1 MCPPRGRLPG
11 IPHKLLSSFPEGGG
25 DAWLC
30 STPVETFTAALPP
43 DIDGVPS
50 AVGVAL
56 PPGPVPGRPYALP
69 ADVLAEQY
77 GPLFYADFTGSRRLY
92 ACSLT
97 LVDELCDEARFTKG
111 ITSRLDRFRV
121 LAGNGL
127 FTAYPGEDG
136 WQQAHDVLIPGFSFS
151 GLRSYHPAML
161 DINRQLLALWDK
173 AAGADEHRLVDVAG
187 DLAKLAMD
195 TVGLAG
201 FGARFDSY
209 RRDGLAEIPA
219 SFAAAL
225 EQILTP
231 GGSER
236 PEFAA
241 ERDKLYAFIE
251 ELIAGHRAGA
261 VDVDDLLVLM
271 LRPDADGTPR
281 LDHDLIRK
289 QILTF
294 MVAGQDTTSTLMPTA
309 LYSIVKNPAV
319 LHRACPEVDAIFG
332 PDDDHVPAFDEIGK
346 LTYIRQIV
354 DETLRL
360 SPPVREFDRMALADT
375 VIGGQYPVRKGEVV
389 TVTNSA
395 LHRQPE
401 WGDNVD
407 MFDPDRFDTERAAGR
422 PVNLF
427 KPFGTGARSCIGRQF
442 ALHEATMALA
452 TLVHRYRFLDVE
464 HYQLRTSSDLLRK
477 PVGFHLELARR
488 TPAER
493 RHAGP
498 APQAA
503 PAARRRALAAPGS
516 KVTVLHGSNLG
527 NCRSLAQQLGDE
539 ATDLGYQATV
549 AALDTVAG
557 ALPTEGALVVIA
569 ASYNGQPT
577 DDARQF
583 VEWLDN
589 PGTPAQSVIPYA
601 VLGVGDRNWAETYQT
616 VPKHIAERLA
626 ELVGP
631 PLIPRGAA
639 DTSGDFAGT
648 VEEFSVTLW
657 GALAGASGAP
667 VATDGAAADGTVSG
681 ELLYDLRAIDGPVT
695 SAIDARFEVRPATVL
710 DNVTLVDVDGVM
722 GNAKRLIRIALPD
735 DLEYQTGDHLTV
747 LPDNSAEVVE
757 EVAELLELRLDRR
770 ISVNPRRS
778 TRRAIAIDREVS
790 VRELLTH
797 FIELRK
803 PASRTQLLRLAAAN
817 PCPPERAALTELA
830 DNPETRA
837 MSVTECL
844 AEFAATALSRAEQL
858 ELFEPMSTRHYSIAS
873 SARLL
878 PREVELVVSVLEG
891 PARSGYGVFRGVSS
905 SYLAEAI
912 PGQQIR
918 MRVDT
923 ARRAFR
929 TGAEPARNVIL
940 VGAGTGV
947 APFRGFIGD
956 RLAAQAAGEP
966 FAPALLFF
974 GVRHPDVDY
983 LFRDQFEAAEKAGVV
998 RMRPAFSRHPEDEIR
1013 YVQDRIAA
1021 NADEVW
1027 AMLGDPDM
1035 DAHVYIC
1042 GDGARMAPAV
1052 RAAFRDIYRRFT
1064 GADDAAVAR
1073 WLADLVNTDR
1083 YVEDVWAQ

>member
-1 MCPPRGRLPG
+1 M
-11 IPHKLLSSFPEGGG
+11 
-25 DAWLC
+25 
-30 STPVETFTAALPP
+30 ETFSPALPP
-43 DIDGVPS
+43 EIDGVPS
-50 AVGVAL
+50 AVGVEL
-56 PPGPVPGRPYALP
+56 PPGPVPGRLYALP

-92 ACSLT
+92 ACSLE
-97 LVDELCDEARFTKG
+97 LVDELCDESRFTKG
-111 ITSRLDRFRV
+111 ITDRLDRFRTLV
-121 LAGNGL
+121 ENGL
-127 FTAYPGEDG
+127 FTSYPGENG
-136 WQQAHDVLIPGFSFS
+136 WEQAHDVLIPGFSFS

-161 DINRQLLALWDK
+161 DINRQLLAQWDD
-173 AAGADEHRLVDVAG
+173 AAGRRAVDVAG

-209 RRDGLAEIPA
+209 HHDGLADIPA

-225 EQILTP
+225 DQILAP
-231 GGSER
+231 GGGDR
-236 PEFAA
+236 TLFDA
-241 ERDKLYAFIE
+241 ERDKLYAFIDD
-251 ELIAGHRAGA
+251 LIAGHRGGA
-261 VDVDDLLVLM
+261 ADLDDLLALM
-271 LRPDADGTPR
+271 LEPGADGTPR
-281 LDHDLIRK
+281 LDHDAVRN

-294 MVAGQDTTSTLMPTA
+294 LIAGQDTTSTLMPTA
-309 LYSIVKNPAV
+309 MYSIVKHPAV
-319 LHRACPEVDAIFG
+319 LHRACHEVDALFG

-360 SPPVREFDRMALADT
+360 SPPVREIDRMALADT
-375 VIGGQYPVRKGEVV
+375 VIGRRYPIPKGTVV
-389 TVTNSA
+389 TITTSA
-395 LHRQPE
+395 LHRRPE

-407 MFDPDRFDTERAAGR
+407 IFDPDRFGPEQAADR
-422 PVNLF
+422 PSNLF

-452 TLVHRYRFLDVE
+452 TLLHRYRFLDVD
-464 HYQLRTSSDLLRK
+464 HYQLRTHSDLLRK

-488 TPAER
+488 TPADR
-493 RHAGP
+493 RHAE
-498 APQAA
+498 AAAQVA
-503 PAARRRALAAPGS
+503 PAARPRAVAAPGS

-527 NCRSLAQQLGDE
+527 NCRALAQQLADE
-539 ATDLGYQATV
+539 ATDLGYQTTV
-549 AALDTVAG
+549 AALDTAAG
-557 ALPTEGALVVIA
+557 ALPSEGAVVVVA

-577 DDARQF
+577 DDARRF
-583 VEWLDN
+583 VEWLDDT
-589 PGTPAQSVIPYA
+589 GTRAQPVIPYA
-601 VLGVGDRNWAETYQT
+601 VLGVGDRNWAETYQS
-616 VPKHIAERLA
+616 VPKRIDERLT
-626 ELVGP
+626 ELIGAPV
-631 PLIPRGAA
+631 IPRGEA

-648 VEEFSVTLW
+648 VEDFSAALW
-657 GALAGASGAP
+657 QALAPASGTA
-667 VATDGAAADGTVSG
+667 ALDAADNT
-681 ELLYDLRAIDGPVT
+681 ELLYELRAIDGPVT
-695 SAIDARFEVRPATVL
+695 SAIDARFEVQPATVL
-710 DNVTLVDVDGVM
+710 DNVALVDVDAHDM
-722 GNAKRLIRIALPD
+722 GNGKRLIRIALPD
-735 DLEYQTGDHLTV
+735 DVEYHTGDHVTV
-747 LPDNSAEVVE
+747 LPDNSPEVVQ

-803 PASRTQLLRLAAAN
+803 AASRSQLLKLAMAN
-817 PCPPERAALTELA
+817 PCPPERTALAELA
-830 DNPETRA
+830 ENPETRA
-837 MSVTECL
+837 LSVTECL
-844 AEFAATALSRAEQL
+844 AEFPATELSRAELL
-858 ELFEPMSTRHYSIAS
+858 ELFEPMGTRHYSIAS
-873 SARLL
+873 SARRSA
-878 PREVELVVSVLEG
+878 REVELVVSVLEG

-905 SYLAEAI
+905 SYLADAI

-923 ARRAFR
+923 ARKAFR
-929 TGAEPARNVIL
+929 AGAEPAKNVIM

-966 FAPALLFF
+966 FTSALCFF

-983 LFRDQFEAAEKAGVV
+983 LFREEFESAEQAGVV
-998 RMRPAFSRHPEDEIR
+998 RMRPAFSRRPEDEIR

-1021 NADEVW
+1021 DADEVW
-1027 AMLGDPDM
+1027 AMLGDPGT

-1052 RAAFRDIYRRFT
+1052 RGAFRDIYRRFT
-1064 GADDAAVAR
+1064 GADDEAAAG

>member
-1 MCPPRGRLPG
+1 M
-11 IPHKLLSSFPEGGG
+11 
-25 DAWLC
+25 
-30 STPVETFTAALPP
+30 ETFSPALPP
-43 DIDGVPS
+43 DIADVPS
-50 AVGVAL
+50 AVGAEL
-56 PPGPVPGRPYALP
+56 PRGPVPGRPYALP

-92 ACSLT
+92 ACSLS
-97 LVDELCDEARFTKG
+97 LVDELCDETRFAKG
-111 ITSRLDRFRV
+111 ITVRLDRFRTLV
-121 LAGNGL
+121 GNGL
-127 FTAYPGEDG
+127 FTSYPGEDG
-136 WQQAHDVLIPGFSFS
+136 WQQAHDVLMPGFSFS

-161 DINRQLLALWDK
+161 DINRQLIASWDET
-173 AAGADEHRLVDVAG
+173 AGAFGPRLVDVAG

-209 RRDGLAEIPA
+209 HHDGLADIPA

-225 EQILTP
+225 DQILAP
-231 GGSER
+231 GGGDR
-236 PEFAA
+236 AVFAA
-241 ERDKLYAFIE
+241 ERDNLFAFIDD
-251 ELIAGHRAGA
+251 LIAGHRAGDA
-261 VDVDDLLVLM
+261 ELDDLLALM
-271 LRPDADGTPR
+271 LEPGANGAPR
-281 LDHDLIRK
+281 LDHDSVRN

-294 MVAGQDTTSTLMPTA
+294 LIAGQDTTSTLMPTA
-309 LYSIVKNPAV
+309 LYSIVKDPAV
-319 LHRACPEVDAIFG
+319 LHRACFEVDRLFG
-332 PDDDHVPAFDEIGK
+332 TDDDHVPAFDAIGK

-375 VIGGQYPVRKGEVV
+375 IIGGRYPVRKGEVV
-389 TVTNSA
+389 TVSTSA

-401 WGDNVD
+401 WGDNVEL
-407 MFDPDRFDTERAAGR
+407 FDPNRFGAERAAGR
-422 PVNLF
+422 SVNLF

-464 HYQLRTSSDLLRK
+464 HYQLRTHSDLLRK
-477 PVGFHLELARR
+477 PVGFHLQLVRR
-488 TPAER
+488 TPQER
-493 RHAGP
+493 RHDAVP
-498 APQAA
+498 TPESSAPR
-503 PAARRRALAAPGS
+503 PRAVAAPGS

-527 NCRSLAQQLGDE
+527 NCRALAQQLADE
-539 ATDLGYQATV
+539 ATDLGYQTAV
-549 AALDTVAG
+549 AALDTAAG

-577 DDARQF
+577 DDARRF
-583 VEWLDN
+583 VEWLDD
-589 PGTPAQSVIPYA
+589 PATQAQPAIPYA
-601 VLGVGDRNWAETYQT
+601 ILGVGDRNWAETYQT
-616 VPKHIAERLA
+616 IPKRIDQRLL

-631 PLIPRGAA
+631 PVIPRGEA

-648 VEEFSVTLW
+648 VEDFSAALW
-657 GALAGASGAP
+657 DALAPA
-667 VATDGAAADGTVSG
+667 DGAQVPADTTGG
-681 ELLYDLRAIDGPVT
+681 ELLYELRAIDGPVT
-695 SAIDARFEVRPATVL
+695 SAIDTRFEVRPATVL
-710 DNVTLVDVDGVM
+710 DNVALVDDRDM

-735 DLEYQTGDHLTV
+735 DLGYQTGDHLTV
-747 LPDNSAEVVE
+747 LPDNSPEVVD

-803 PASRTQLLRLAAAN
+803 PASRSQLLRLAAAN

-830 DNPETRA
+830 EHPEVRA
-837 MSVTECL
+837 LSVTECL
-844 AEFAATALSRAEQL
+844 VEFPATELSRAELL
-858 ELFEPMSTRHYSIAS
+858 ELFEPMAPRHYSIAS
-873 SARLL
+873 SARQV
-878 PREVELVVSVLEG
+878 PREAELVVSVLEG

-905 SYLAEAI
+905 SYLADAV
-912 PGQQIR
+912 PGQRIR

-929 TGAEPARNVIL
+929 AGAEPAKNVIL

-956 RLAAQAAGEP
+956 RLAAQNADEP
-966 FAPALLFF
+966 FASALCFF

-983 LFRDQFEAAEKAGVV
+983 LFRDEFEAAERAGVV
-998 RMRPAFSRHPEDEIR
+998 RMRPAFSRRPEDEIR
-1013 YVQDRIAA
+1013 YVQDRITAD
-1021 NADEVW
+1021 ADEVW
-1027 AMLGDPDM
+1027 AMLGDPGM
-1035 DAHVYIC
+1035 DTHVYVC

-1052 RAAFRDIYRRFT
+1052 RGAFRDIYRRYT
-1064 GADDAAVAR
+1064 GADEDAATD
-1073 WLADLVNTDR
+1073 WLTDLVSSDR

>member
-1 MCPPRGRLPG
+1 M
-11 IPHKLLSSFPEGGG
+11 
-25 DAWLC
+25 
-30 STPVETFTAALPP
+30 ETFSPALPP
-43 DIDGVPS
+43 EIDGVPS
-50 AVGVAL
+50 AVGVEL

-92 ACSLT
+92 ACSLE
-97 LVDELCDEARFTKG
+97 LVDELCDESRFTKG
-111 ITSRLDRFRV
+111 ITDRLDRFRTLV
-121 LAGNGL
+121 ENGL
-127 FTAYPGEDG
+127 FTSYPGEHG

-161 DINRQLLALWDK
+161 DINRQLLAQWDD
-173 AAGADEHRLVDVAG
+173 AAGRRAVDVAG

-209 RRDGLAEIPA
+209 HHDGLADIPA

-225 EQILTP
+225 DQILAP
-231 GGSER
+231 GGGDR
-236 PEFAA
+236 TLFDA
-241 ERDKLYAFIE
+241 ERDKLYAFIDD
-251 ELIAGHRAGA
+251 LIAGHRAGA
-261 VDVDDLLVLM
+261 ADLDDLLALM
-271 LRPDADGTPR
+271 LEPGADGTPR
-281 LDHDLIRK
+281 LDHDAVRN

-294 MVAGQDTTSTLMPTA
+294 LIAGQDTTSTLMPTA
-309 LYSIVKNPAV
+309 MYSIVKHPAV
-319 LHRACPEVDAIFG
+319 LHRACHEVDALFG

-360 SPPVREFDRMALADT
+360 SPPVREIDRMALADT
-375 VIGGQYPVRKGEVV
+375 VIGRRYPIPKGTVV
-389 TVTNSA
+389 TITTSA
-395 LHRQPE
+395 LHRRPE

-407 MFDPDRFDTERAAGR
+407 IFDPDRFGPEQAADR
-422 PVNLF
+422 PSNLF

-452 TLVHRYRFLDVE
+452 TLLHRYRFLDVD
-464 HYQLRTSSDLLRK
+464 HYQLRTHSDLLRK

-488 TPAER
+488 TPADR
-493 RHAGP
+493 RHAE
-498 APQAA
+498 AAAQVA
-503 PAARRRALAAPGS
+503 PAARPRAVAAPGS

-527 NCRSLAQQLGDE
+527 NCRALAQQLADE
-539 ATDLGYQATV
+539 ATDLGYQTTV
-549 AALDTVAG
+549 AALDTAAG
-557 ALPTEGALVVIA
+557 ALPSEGAVVVVA

-577 DDARQF
+577 DDARRF
-583 VEWLDN
+583 VEWLDDT
-589 PGTPAQSVIPYA
+589 GTPAQPVIPYA
-601 VLGVGDRNWAETYQT
+601 VLGVGDRNWAETYQS
-616 VPKHIAERLA
+616 VPKRIDERLT
-626 ELVGP
+626 ELIGAPV
-631 PLIPRGAA
+631 IPRGEA

-648 VEEFSVTLW
+648 VEDFSAALW
-657 GALAGASGAP
+657 QALAPASGTA
-667 VATDGAAADGTVSG
+667 ALDAADNT
-681 ELLYDLRAIDGPVT
+681 ELLYELRAIDGPVT
-695 SAIDARFEVRPATVL
+695 SAIDARFEVQPATVL
-710 DNVTLVDVDGVM
+710 DNVALVDVDAHDM
-722 GNAKRLIRIALPD
+722 GNGKRLIRIALPD
-735 DLEYQTGDHLTV
+735 DVEYHTGDHVTV
-747 LPDNSAEVVE
+747 LPDNSPEVVQ

-803 PASRTQLLRLAAAN
+803 AASRSQLLKLAMAN
-817 PCPPERAALTELA
+817 PCPPERTALAELA
-830 DNPETRA
+830 ENPETRA
-837 MSVTECL
+837 LSVTECL
-844 AEFAATALSRAEQL
+844 AEFPATELSRAELL
-858 ELFEPMSTRHYSIAS
+858 ELFEPMGTRHYSIAS
-873 SARLL
+873 SARRSA
-878 PREVELVVSVLEG
+878 REVELVVSVLEG

-905 SYLAEAI
+905 SYLADAI

-923 ARRAFR
+923 ARKAFR
-929 TGAEPARNVIL
+929 AGAEPAKNVIM

-966 FAPALLFF
+966 FTSALCFF

-983 LFRDQFEAAEKAGVV
+983 LFREEFESAEQAGVV
-998 RMRPAFSRHPEDEIR
+998 RMRPAFSRRPEDEIR

-1021 NADEVW
+1021 DADEVW

-1052 RAAFRDIYRRFT
+1052 RGAFRDVYRRFT
-1064 GADDAAVAR
+1064 GADDEAAAG

>member
-1 MCPPRGRLPG
+1 M
-11 IPHKLLSSFPEGGG
+11 
-25 DAWLC
+25 
-30 STPVETFTAALPP
+30 ETFSPAVPP

-50 AVGVAL
+50 AVGLKL
-56 PPGPVPGRPYALP
+56 PPGPVTGRPYALP

-77 GPLFYADFTGSRRLY
+77 GPLFYADFGGSRRLY
-92 ACSLT
+92 ACSLA
-97 LVDELCDEARFTKG
+97 LVDELCDETRFAKG
-111 ITSRLDRFRV
+111 LTDRLDRFRV

-127 FTAYPGEDG
+127 FTAYPSEDG

-161 DINRQLLALWDK
+161 DINRQLIALWDE
-173 AAGADEHRLVDVAG
+173 AAGQRPVDVAG

-209 RRDGLAEIPA
+209 HQDGLADVPA

-225 EQILTP
+225 GQILIP
-231 GGSER
+231 GGGDAAV
-236 PEFAA
+236 FTA

-251 ELIAGHRAGA
+251 DLIGEHRAGT
-261 VDVDDLLVLM
+261 VEIDDLLALM
-271 LRPDADGTPR
+271 LRPGADGTPP
-281 LDHDLIRK
+281 LDHDLVRN

-319 LHRACPEVDAIFG
+319 LHRARIEVDTVFG
-332 PDDDHVPAFDEIGK
+332 SADDHVPAFDEIGK

-375 VIGGQYPVRKGEVV
+375 VIGGRYPVRKGEVV
-389 TVTNSA
+389 TVTTSA

-401 WGDNVD
+401 WGDNAEI
-407 MFDPDRFDTERAAGR
+407 FDPDRFGAEQAAAR

-464 HYQLRTSSDLLRK
+464 HYELRTHSDLLRK
-477 PVGFHLELARR
+477 PVGFHLDLVRR
-488 TPAER
+488 TPPDRQHTPEAT
-493 RHAGP
+493 P
-498 APQAA
+498 AVAA
-503 PAARRRALAAPGS
+503 PARPRAMAAPGS

-527 NCRSLAQQLGDE
+527 NCRALAQQLADE
-539 ATDLGYQATV
+539 ATDLGYQTTV
-549 AALDTVAG
+549 AALDEAAG
-557 ALPTEGALVVIA
+557 ALPDAGALVVIA

-577 DDARQF
+577 DDARRF
-583 VEWLDN
+583 VEWLDD
-589 PGTPAQSVIPYA
+589 PGTQAQPAIPYA
-601 VLGVGDRNWAETYQT
+601 ILGVGDRNWAETYQT
-616 VPKHIAERLA
+616 IPKHIDQRLA

-631 PLIPRGAA
+631 PVIPRGEA

-648 VEEFSVTLW
+648 VEDFSAALW
-657 GALAGASGAP
+657 DALAP
-667 VATDGAAADGTVSG
+667 TDGVQVPAGSTDGES
-681 ELLYDLRAIDGPVT
+681 LYELRAIDGPVT
-695 SAIDARFEVRPATVL
+695 SAIDARFEVQPATVL
-710 DNVTLVDVDGVM
+710 DNVALVDPGEQM

-735 DLEYQTGDHLTV
+735 DLDYHTGDHLTV
-747 LPDNSAEVVE
+747 LPDNSPEVID
-757 EVAELLELRLDRR
+757 EVAELLDLRLDRR

-803 PASRTQLLRLAAAN
+803 PATRSQLLKLAAAN
-817 PCPPERAALTELA
+817 PCPPERATLTELA
-830 DNPETRA
+830 EHPEARA
-837 MSVTECL
+837 LSVTECL
-844 AEFAATALSRAEQL
+844 AEFAATELSRAELL
-858 ELFEPMSTRHYSIAS
+858 ELFEPMSPRHYSIAS
-873 SARLL
+873 SARRV

-905 SYLAEAI
+905 SYLADAV

-929 TGAEPARNVIL
+929 AGAEPAKNVIL

-966 FAPALLFF
+966 STSALCFF

-983 LFRDQFEAAEKAGVV
+983 LFRDEFQAAEHAGVV
-998 RMRPAFSRHPEDEIR
+998 RMRPAFSRRPEDEIR
-1013 YVQDRIAA
+1013 YVQDRITAD
-1021 NADEVW
+1021 ADEVW

-1035 DAHVYIC
+1035 DAHVYVC

-1052 RAAFRDIYRRFT
+1052 RGAFRDIYRRNT
-1064 GADDAAVAR
+1064 GADEDTAAR
-1073 WLADLVNTDR
+1073 WLADLVSSDR

>member
-1 MCPPRGRLPG
+1 M
-11 IPHKLLSSFPEGGG
+11 
-25 DAWLC
+25 
-30 STPVETFTAALPP
+30 ETFSPALPP
-43 DIDGVPS
+43 DIDDVPS
-50 AVGVAL
+50 AVGLDL
-56 PPGPVPGRPYALP
+56 PPGPVAGRPYALP

-92 ACSLT
+92 ACSLS
-97 LVDELCDEARFTKG
+97 LVDELCDETRFTKG
-111 ITSRLDRFRV
+111 ITVRLDRFRTLV
-121 LAGNGL
+121 GNGL
-127 FTAYPGEDG
+127 FTSYPGENG
-136 WQQAHDVLIPGFSFS
+136 WQQAHDVLMPGFSFS

-161 DINRQLLALWDK
+161 DINRQLIALWDET
-173 AAGADEHRLVDVAG
+173 AGAVGPRLVDVAG

-209 RRDGLAEIPA
+209 HQDGLADIPA

-225 EQILTP
+225 TQIIAP
-231 GGSER
+231 GGGDR
-236 PEFAA
+236 DVFAA
-241 ERDKLYAFIE
+241 ERDKLFAFID

-261 VDVDDLLVLM
+261 VDLDDLLALM
-271 LRPDADGTPR
+271 LEPGADGAPR
-281 LDHDLIRK
+281 LDHDSVRN

-294 MVAGQDTTSTLMPTA
+294 LIAGQDTTSTLMPTA
-309 LYSIVKNPAV
+309 LYSIVKDPAV
-319 LHRACPEVDAIFG
+319 LHRACLEVDGLFG
-332 PDDDHVPAFDEIGK
+332 TDDDHVPAFDEIGK

-375 VIGGQYPVRKGEVV
+375 VIGGRYPVRKGEVV
-389 TVTNSA
+389 TVTTSA

-401 WGDNVD
+401 WGDNVEL
-407 MFDPDRFDTERAAGR
+407 FDPDRFGAERSAGR

-464 HYQLRTSSDLLRK
+464 HYQLRTHSDLLRK
-477 PVGFHLELARR
+477 PVGFHLGLVRR
-488 TPAER
+488 TPQER
-493 RHAGP
+493 RHA
-498 APQAA
+498 AA
-503 PAARRRALAAPGS
+503 PAPEAASAARPRAVAAPGS

-527 NCRSLAQQLGDE
+527 NCRALAQQLADE
-539 ATDLGYQATV
+539 ATDLGYQTTV
-549 AALDTVAG
+549 AALDTAAG

-577 DDARQF
+577 DDARRF
-583 VEWLDN
+583 VEWLDD
-589 PGTPAQSVIPYA
+589 PGTQAQPAIPYA
-601 VLGVGDRNWAETYQT
+601 ILGVGDRNWAETYQT
-616 VPKHIAERLA
+616 IPKRIDQRLS

-631 PLIPRGAA
+631 PVIPRGEA

-648 VEEFSVTLW
+648 VEDFSAALW
-657 GALAGASGAP
+657 DALAPA
-667 VATDGAAADGTVSG
+667 DGAQLPAGTTD
-681 ELLYDLRAIDGPVT
+681 ELLYELRAIDGPVT
-695 SAIDARFEVRPATVL
+695 SAIDARFEVQPATVL
-710 DNVTLVDVDGVM
+710 DNVALVDNRDM
-722 GNAKRLIRIALPD
+722 GNAKRLIRVALPD
-735 DLEYQTGDHLTV
+735 DLGYQTGDHVTV
-747 LPDNSAEVVE
+747 LPDNGPEVVD

-803 PASRTQLLRLAAAN
+803 PASRSQLLRLAAAN

-830 DNPETRA
+830 EDPEVRA
-837 MSVTECL
+837 LSVTECL
-844 AEFAATALSRAEQL
+844 AEFPATELSRAELL
-858 ELFEPMSTRHYSIAS
+858 ELFEPMAPRHYSIAS
-873 SARLL
+873 SARRV

-891 PARSGYGVFRGVSS
+891 PAHSGYGVFRGVSS
-905 SYLAEAI
+905 SYLADAV

-929 TGAEPARNVIL
+929 AGAEPAKNVIL

-966 FAPALLFF
+966 FTSALCFF

-983 LFRDQFEAAEKAGVV
+983 LFRDEFEAAERAGVV
-998 RMRPAFSRHPEDEIR
+998 RMRPAFSRRPEDEIR
-1013 YVQDRIAA
+1013 YVQDRIT
-1021 NADEVW
+1021 ADAEEVW
-1027 AMLGDPDM
+1027 AMLGDPEM

-1052 RAAFRDIYRRFT
+1052 RGAFRDIYRRYT
-1064 GADDAAVAR
+1064 GADDVAASQ
-1073 WLADLVNTDR
+1073 WLTDLVGSDR

>member
-1 MCPPRGRLPG
+1 M
-11 IPHKLLSSFPEGGG
+11 
-25 DAWLC
+25 
-30 STPVETFTAALPP
+30 ETFSPALPP
-43 DIDGVPS
+43 DIDDVPS
-50 AVGVAL
+50 AVGMTL
-56 PPGPVPGRPYALP
+56 PPGPVAGRPYALP

-92 ACSLT
+92 ACSLS
-97 LVDELCDEARFTKG
+97 LVDELCDETRFDKG
-111 ITSRLDRFRV
+111 ITVRLDRFRTLV
-121 LAGNGL
+121 GNGL
-127 FTAYPGEDG
+127 FTSYPGEDG
-136 WQQAHDVLIPGFSFS
+136 WQQAHDVLMPGFSFS

-161 DINRQLLALWDK
+161 DINRQLVALWDDSVGK
-173 AAGADEHRLVDVAG
+173 RSVDVAG

-209 RRDGLAEIPA
+209 HQDGLADIPA

-225 EQILTP
+225 AQIIAP
-231 GGSER
+231 GGGDR
-236 PEFAA
+236 DVFAA
-241 ERDKLYAFIE
+241 ERDNLFAFID
-251 ELIAGHRAGA
+251 ELIAGHRGGEAEL
-261 VDVDDLLVLM
+261 DDLLALM
-271 LRPDADGTPR
+271 LEPGADGAPR
-281 LDHDLIRK
+281 LGHDSVRN

-294 MVAGQDTTSTLMPTA
+294 LIAGQDTTSTLMPTA
-309 LYSIVKNPAV
+309 LYSIVKDPAV
-319 LHRACPEVDAIFG
+319 LHRSWLEVDGLFG
-332 PDDDHVPAFDEIGK
+332 TDDDHVPSFDEIGK

-375 VIGGQYPVRKGEVV
+375 VIGGRYPVRKGEVI
-389 TVTNSA
+389 TVMTSA

-401 WGDNVD
+401 WGDNVEL
-407 MFDPDRFDTERAAGR
+407 FDPDRFGAERAAGR

-452 TLVHRYRFLDVE
+452 TLVHRYRFTDVE
-464 HYQLRTSSDLLRK
+464 HYQLRTHSDLLRK
-477 PVGFHLELARR
+477 PVGFHLQLVRR
-488 TPAER
+488 TPQDR
-493 RHAGP
+493 RHAAGP
-498 APQAA
+498 ATESSTPR
-503 PAARRRALAAPGS
+503 PRAVAAPGA

-527 NCRSLAQQLGDE
+527 NCRSLAQQLADE
-539 ATDLGYQATV
+539 ATDLGYQTTV
-549 AALDTVAG
+549 AALDTAAG
-557 ALPTEGALVVIA
+557 ALPSDGALVVIA

-577 DDARQF
+577 DDARRF
-583 VEWLDN
+583 VEWLDD
-589 PGTPAQSVIPYA
+589 PGTQAQPAVSYA
-601 VLGVGDRNWAETYQT
+601 ILGVGDRNWAETYQT
-616 VPKHIAERLA
+616 IPKRIDQRLL

-631 PLIPRGAA
+631 PVIPRGEA
-639 DTSGDFAGT
+639 DTSGDFAGA
-648 VEEFSVTLW
+648 VEDFSAALW
-657 GALAGASGAP
+657 DALAP
-667 VATDGAAADGTVSG
+667 ADGTRAPADTTDG
-681 ELLYDLRAIDGPVT
+681 ELLYELRAIDGPVT
-695 SAIDARFEVRPATVL
+695 SAIDARFEVQPATVL
-710 DNVTLVDVDGVM
+710 DNVALVDDRDM
-722 GNAKRLIRIALPD
+722 GNTKRLIRIALPD

-747 LPDNSAEVVE
+747 LPDNSPEVVD

-770 ISVNPRRS
+770 ISVNPRRT

-830 DNPETRA
+830 EHPEARA
-837 MSVTECL
+837 LSVTECL
-844 AEFAATALSRAEQL
+844 AEFAATELSRAELL
-858 ELFEPMSTRHYSIAS
+858 ELFEPMAPRHYSIAS
-873 SARLL
+873 SARQV
-878 PREVELVVSVLEG
+878 PREAELVVSVLEA

-905 SYLAEAI
+905 SYLADAV

-929 TGAEPARNVIL
+929 AGAEPAKNVIL

-956 RLAAQAAGEP
+956 RLAAQAAREP
-966 FAPALLFF
+966 YTSALCFF

-983 LFRDQFEAAEKAGVV
+983 LFRDEFEAAERAGVV
-998 RMRPAFSRHPEDEIR
+998 RMRPAFSRRPDDEIR

-1021 NADEVW
+1021 DADEVW

-1035 DAHVYIC
+1035 DAHVYVC

-1052 RAAFRDIYRRFT
+1052 RGAFRDIYRRHT
-1064 GADDAAVAR
+1064 GTDEDAAAN
-1073 WLADLVNTDR
+1073 WLADLVGSDR

>member
-1 MCPPRGRLPG
+1 M
-11 IPHKLLSSFPEGGG
+11 
-25 DAWLC
+25 
-30 STPVETFTAALPP
+30 ETFSPALPP
-43 DIDGVPS
+43 EIDGVPS
-50 AVGVAL
+50 AVGVEL
-56 PPGPVPGRPYALP
+56 PQGPVPGRPYALP

-92 ACSLT
+92 ACSLA
-97 LVDELCDEARFTKG
+97 LVDELCDETRFAKG
-111 ITSRLDRFRV
+111 VTDRLDRFRA

-161 DINRQLLALWDK
+161 DINRQLIALWDQ
-173 AAGADEHRLVDVAG
+173 AAGRRRVDVAG

-209 RRDGLAEIPA
+209 HQDRLAAIPA
-219 SFAAAL
+219 SFAVAL
-225 EQILTP
+225 DQIIAP
-231 GGSER
+231 GGGDAEV
-236 PEFAA
+236 FAA
-241 ERDKLYAFIE
+241 ERDKLFAFVDD
-251 ELIAGHRAGA
+251 LIAGHRAGMA
-261 VDVDDLLVLM
+261 EVDDLLALM
-271 LRPDADGTPR
+271 LRPAADGTPP
-281 LDHDLIRK
+281 LDYGLVRN
-289 QILTF
+289 QIMTF
-294 MVAGQDTTSTLMPTA
+294 MIAGQDTTSTLMPTA

-319 LHRACPEVDAIFG
+319 LHRARFEVDTVFG

-346 LTYIRQIV
+346 LSYIRQIV

-375 VIGGQYPVRKGEVV
+375 VIGGQYMVRQGEVV
-389 TVTNSA
+389 TVATAA

-407 MFDPDRFDTERAAGR
+407 IFDPDRFAAGRTADR

-464 HYQLRTSSDLLRK
+464 HYELRTHSDLLRK
-477 PVGFHLELARR
+477 PIGFHLDLVRR
-488 TPAER
+488 APPER
-493 RHAGP
+493 QHV
-498 APQAA
+498 AA
-503 PAARRRALAAPGS
+503 PAPEAAPEARPRATAAPGS

-527 NCRSLAQQLGDE
+527 NCRSLAQQLADE
-539 ATDLGYQATV
+539 ATDLGYEATV
-549 AALDTVAG
+549 APLDTAAG
-557 ALPTEGALVVIA
+557 ALPSEGALVVVA

-577 DDARQF
+577 DDARRF
-583 VEWLDN
+583 VEWLDD
-589 PGTPAQSVIPYA
+589 PGTQAQPAIPYA
-601 VLGVGDRNWAETYQT
+601 ILGVGDRNWAETYQT
-616 VPKHIAERLA
+616 IPKQIDRRLS

-631 PLIPRGAA
+631 PLIPRGEA

-648 VEEFSVTLW
+648 VEDFSAALW
-657 GALAGASGAP
+657 DALAP
-667 VATDGAAADGTVSG
+667 TDGVPMPAEASEV
-681 ELLYDLRAIDGPVT
+681 EPLYALRAVDGPVT

-710 DNVTLVDVDGVM
+710 DNVALVDSADQM
-722 GNAKRLIRIALPD
+722 GNAKRLVRIALPD
-735 DLEYQTGDHLTV
+735 DLEYLTGDHLTV
-747 LPDNSAEVVE
+747 LPDNSPELVD

-803 PASRTQLLRLAAAN
+803 PASRSQLLRLAAAN

-830 DNPETRA
+830 EHPETRA
-837 MSVTECL
+837 MCVTECL
-844 AEFAATALSRAEQL
+844 AEFPATELSRAELL
-858 ELFEPMSTRHYSIAS
+858 ELFEPMAPRHYSIAS
-873 SARLL
+873 SARRV

-905 SYLAEAI
+905 SYLADSV

-918 MRVDT
+918 IRVDS

-929 TGAEPARNVIL
+929 SGAAPAKNVIL

-966 FAPALLFF
+966 FTSALCFF

-983 LFRDQFEAAEKAGVV
+983 LFRDEFETAERAGVV
-998 RMRPAFSRHPEDEIR
+998 RMRPAFSRRPQDEVR

-1021 NADEVW
+1021 DADEVW
-1027 AMLGDPDM
+1027 AMLGDPAL
-1035 DAHVYIC
+1035 DAHVYVC

-1052 RAAFRDIYRRFT
+1052 RGAFRDIHRRYT
-1064 GADDAAVAR
+1064 GTDDEAAAR
-1073 WLADLVNTDR
+1073 WLDDLVSSDR

>member
-1 MCPPRGRLPG
+1 MEMFSP
-11 IPHKLLSSFPEGGG
+11 
-25 DAWLC
+25 
-30 STPVETFTAALPP
+30 ALPP
-43 DIDGVPS
+43 DIDDVPS
-50 AVGVAL
+50 AVGAEL

-92 ACSLT
+92 ACSLA
-97 LVDELCDEARFTKG
+97 LVDELCDESRFTKG
-111 ITSRLDRFRV
+111 ITDRLDRFRTLV
-121 LAGNGL
+121 ENGL
-127 FTAYPGEDG
+127 FTSYPGENG

-161 DINRQLLALWDK
+161 DINRQLLAQWDA
-173 AAGADEHRLVDVAG
+173 AAGRRAVDVAG

-209 RRDGLAEIPA
+209 HHDGLADIPA

-225 EQILTP
+225 AQILAP
-231 GGSER
+231 GGGDR
-236 PEFAA
+236 TVFAA
-241 ERDKLYAFIE
+241 ERDKLYAFIDD
-251 ELIAGHRAGA
+251 LIAGHRAGA
-261 VDVDDLLVLM
+261 VDLDDLLALM
-271 LRPDADGTPR
+271 LEPDADGRPR
-281 LDHDLIRK
+281 LDHDAVRN

-294 MVAGQDTTSTLMPTA
+294 LIAGQDTTSTLMPTA
-309 LYSIVKNPAV
+309 MYSIVKHPAV
-319 LHRACPEVDAIFG
+319 LHQACREVDALFG

-360 SPPVREFDRMALADT
+360 SPPVREIDRMALADT
-375 VIGGQYPVRKGEVV
+375 VIGGRYPIPKGTVV
-389 TVTNSA
+389 TITTSA

-407 MFDPDRFDTERAAGR
+407 TFDPDRFGAEQAAGR

-452 TLVHRYRFLDVE
+452 TLLHRYRFLDVD
-464 HYQLRTSSDLLRK
+464 HYQLRTHSDLLRK
-477 PVGFHLELARR
+477 PVGFRLELARR
-488 TPAER
+488 TPADR

-498 APQAA
+498 AAPSA
-503 PAARRRALAAPGS
+503 PAERPRAVAAPGS

-527 NCRSLAQQLGDE
+527 NCRALAQQLADE
-539 ATDLGYQATV
+539 ATDLGYRTTV
-549 AALDTVAG
+549 AALDTAAG
-557 ALPTEGALVVIA
+557 ALPGEGALVVVA

-577 DDARQF
+577 DDARRF
-583 VEWLDN
+583 VEWLDDA
-589 PGTPAQSVIPYA
+589 GTPAQPAIPYA
-601 VLGVGDRNWAETYQT
+601 VLGVGDRNWAETYQS
-616 VPKHIAERLA
+616 VPKRIDERLA
-626 ELVGP
+626 ELIGP
-631 PLIPRGAA
+631 PVIPRGEA

-648 VEEFSVTLW
+648 VEDFSAALW
-657 GALAGASGAP
+657 QALAPASDTA
-667 VATDGAAADGTVSG
+667 ALDAADNS
-681 ELLYDLRAIDGPVT
+681 ELLYELRAIDGPVT
-695 SAIDARFEVRPATVL
+695 SAIDARFEVQPATVL
-710 DNVTLVDVDGVM
+710 DNVALVDVDDGDM
-722 GNAKRLIRIALPD
+722 GNGKRLIRIALPD
-735 DLEYQTGDHLTV
+735 GVEYHTGDHVTV
-747 LPDNSAEVVE
+747 LPDNSPEVVQ

-803 PASRTQLLRLAAAN
+803 AASRSQLLKLAMAN
-817 PCPPERAALTELA
+817 PCPPERAALAELA
-830 DNPETRA
+830 ENPEDRA
-837 MSVTECL
+837 LSVTECL
-844 AEFAATALSRAEQL
+844 AEFPATELSRAELL
-858 ELFEPMSTRHYSIAS
+858 ELFEPMGTRHYSIAS
-873 SARLL
+873 SARRSA
-878 PREVELVVSVLEG
+878 REVELVVSVLEG

-905 SYLAEAI
+905 SYLADAA

-918 MRVDT
+918 MRVDS
-923 ARRAFR
+923 ARKAFR
-929 TGAEPARNVIL
+929 AGAEPAKNVIM

-966 FAPALLFF
+966 FTSALCFF

-983 LFRDQFEAAEKAGVV
+983 LFRDEFEAAEQAGVV
-998 RMRPAFSRHPEDEIR
+998 RMRPAFSRRPEDEIR

-1021 NADEVW
+1021 DAEEVW
-1027 AMLGDPDM
+1027 AMLGDPGA
-1035 DAHVYIC
+1035 DAHIYVC

-1052 RAAFRDIYRRFT
+1052 RGAFRDIYRRFT
-1064 GADDAAVAR
+1064 GADEETAAH

>member
-1 MCPPRGRLPG
+1 M
-11 IPHKLLSSFPEGGG
+11 
-25 DAWLC
+25 
-30 STPVETFTAALPP
+30 ETFTPALPP

-50 AVGVAL
+50 AVGVKL

-92 ACSLT
+92 ACSLA
-97 LVDELCDEARFTKG
+97 LVDELCDEARFAKG
-111 ITSRLDRFRV
+111 LTDRLDRFRV

-173 AAGADEHRLVDVAG
+173 AAGADEHRSVDVAG

-209 RRDGLAEIPA
+209 HRDGLADIPA

-225 EQILTP
+225 AQIITP
-231 GGSER
+231 GGGDQEV
-236 PEFAA
+236 FGA

-271 LRPDADGTPR
+271 LRPEADGNPR
-281 LDHDLIRK
+281 LDHDLVRN

-319 LHRACPEVDAIFG
+319 LHRACLEVDALFG

-407 MFDPDRFDTERAAGR
+407 MFDPDRFDAERAAGR

-464 HYQLRTSSDLLRK
+464 HYQLRTHSDLLRK
-477 PVGFHLELARR
+477 PIGFHLELARR

-503 PAARRRALAAPGS
+503 PAARPRALAAPGS

-539 ATDLGYQATV
+539 ATDLGYQTTV
-549 AALDTVAG
+549 AALDTAAG

-583 VEWLDN
+583 VEWLDD
-589 PGTPAQSVIPYA
+589 PGTSAQPAVPYA
-601 VLGVGDRNWAETYQT
+601 VLGVGDRNWAETYQS
-616 VPKHIAERLA
+616 VPKHIAERFA
-626 ELVGP
+626 ELVGA
-631 PLIPRGAA
+631 PLIPRCEA

-648 VEEFSVTLW
+648 VEEFSATLW

-667 VATDGAAADGTVSG
+667 VATDGAGADGTVGG

-695 SAIDARFEVRPATVL
+695 TAIDARFEVQPAIVL
-710 DNVTLVDVDGVM
+710 DNVALVDGDGAM

-735 DLEYQTGDHLTV
+735 NLEYQTGDHLTV
-747 LPDNSAEVVE
+747 LPDNSPEVVE
-757 EVAELLELRLDRR
+757 EVAELLELHLDRR

-797 FIELRK
+797 FIELRR
-803 PASRTQLLRLAAAN
+803 PASRSQLLRLAAAN
-817 PCPPERAALTELA
+817 PCVPEKVALTELA
-830 DNPETRA
+830 ENPETRA
-837 MSVTECL
+837 MSITECL
-844 AEFAATALSRAEQL
+844 AEYAATELSRAEQL

-905 SYLAEAI
+905 SYLAEAA

-923 ARRAFR
+923 ARKAFR
-929 TGAEPARNVIL
+929 TGAEPVRNVIL

-956 RLAAQAAGEP
+956 RLAAQAASEP
-966 FAPALLFF
+966 FASALLFF

-983 LFRDQFEAAEKAGVV
+983 LFRDEFEAAEKAGVV
-998 RMRPAFSRHPEDEIR
+998 RMRPAFSRQPEDEIR

-1021 NADEVW
+1021 DADEVW

-1052 RAAFRDIYRRFT
+1052 RGAFRDIYRRFT
-1064 GADDAAVAR
+1064 GADDDAAAG

>member
-1 MCPPRGRLPG
+1 M
-11 IPHKLLSSFPEGGG
+11 
-25 DAWLC
+25 
-30 STPVETFTAALPP
+30 ETFSPALPP

-50 AVGVAL
+50 AVGTEL

-92 ACSLT
+92 ACSLA
-97 LVDELCDEARFTKG
+97 LVDELCDETRFAKG
-111 ITSRLDRFRV
+111 ITDRLDRFRTLV
-121 LAGNGL
+121 NNGL
-127 FTAYPGEDG
+127 FTSYPGENG
-136 WQQAHDVLIPGFSFS
+136 WQQAHDVLVPGFSFS

-161 DINRQLLALWDK
+161 DINRQLIALWDET
-173 AAGADEHRLVDVAG
+173 AGAVGPRLVDVAG

-209 RRDGLAEIPA
+209 RQAGLADIPA

-225 EQILTP
+225 TQIIAP
-231 GGSER
+231 GGGDR
-236 PEFAA
+236 TVFAA
-241 ERDKLYAFIE
+241 ERDKLYAFID

-261 VDVDDLLVLM
+261 VDLDDLLALM
-271 LRPDADGTPR
+271 LEPAADGAPR
-281 LDHDLIRK
+281 LGHDSVRN

-294 MVAGQDTTSTLMPTA
+294 LIAGQDTTSTLMPTA
-309 LYSIVKNPAV
+309 LYSIVKHPAV
-319 LHRACPEVDAIFG
+319 LHRACREVDGLFG

-389 TVTNSA
+389 TVTTSA
-395 LHRQPE
+395 LHRQSE
-401 WGDNVD
+401 WGDNVEF
-407 MFDPDRFDTERAAGR
+407 FDPDRFEADRAAGR

-464 HYQLRTSSDLLRK
+464 HYQLRTHSDLLRK
-477 PVGFHLELARR
+477 PVGFHLQLARR
-488 TPAER
+488 TPQER
-493 RHAGP
+493 RHAAGP
-498 APQAA
+498 APETAS
-503 PAARRRALAAPGS
+503 AARPRAVAAPGS

-527 NCRSLAQQLGDE
+527 NCRALAQQLSDE

-549 AALDTVAG
+549 AALDTAAG

-577 DDARQF
+577 DDARHF
-583 VEWLDN
+583 VEWLDD
-589 PGTPAQSVIPYA
+589 PGTPSQPAIPYA
-601 VLGVGDRNWAETYQT
+601 ILGVGDRNWAETYQT
-616 VPKHIAERLA
+616 IPKRLDQRLS

-631 PLIPRGAA
+631 PVIPRGEA

-648 VEEFSVTLW
+648 VEDFSAALW
-657 GALAGASGAP
+657 DALAP
-667 VATDGAAADGTVSG
+667 TDGVQAPADSTAG
-681 ELLYDLRAIDGPVT
+681 ESLYELRAIDGPVT
-695 SAIDARFEVRPATVL
+695 SAIDARFEVQPATVL
-710 DNVTLVDVDGVM
+710 DNVALVDSDEQM

-735 DLEYQTGDHLTV
+735 DLVYQTGDHVTV
-747 LPDNSAEVVE
+747 LPDNSPEVID

-803 PASRTQLLRLAAAN
+803 PASRSQLLRLAAAN

-830 DNPETRA
+830 EQPEARA
-837 MSVTECL
+837 LSVTECL
-844 AEFAATALSRAEQL
+844 AEYAATELSRAELL
-858 ELFEPMSTRHYSIAS
+858 ELFEPMAPRHYSIAS
-873 SARLL
+873 SARRS

-905 SYLAEAI
+905 SYLADAV

-923 ARRAFR
+923 ARQAFR
-929 TGAEPARNVIL
+929 AGAEPAKNVIL

-956 RLAAQAAGEP
+956 RLAAQAAGAP
-966 FAPALLFF
+966 FTSALCFF

-983 LFRDQFEAAEKAGVV
+983 LFRDEFEAAERAGVV
-998 RMRPAFSRHPEDEIR
+998 RMRPAFSRRPQDEIR
-1013 YVQDRIAA
+1013 YVQDRITAD
-1021 NADEVW
+1021 ADEVW
-1027 AMLGDPDM
+1027 AILGDPGM
-1035 DAHVYIC
+1035 DGHVYVC

-1052 RAAFRDIYRRFT
+1052 RGAFRDIYRRYT
-1064 GADDAAVAR
+1064 GADDDAAAH
-1073 WLADLVNTDR
+1073 WLTGLVSSDR

>member
-1 MCPPRGRLPG
+1 M
-11 IPHKLLSSFPEGGG
+11 
-25 DAWLC
+25 
-30 STPVETFTAALPP
+30 ETFSPALPP
-43 DIDGVPS
+43 DIDDVPS
-50 AVGVAL
+50 AVGVTL
-56 PPGPVPGRPYALP
+56 PPGPVAGRPYALP

-92 ACSLT
+92 ACSLS
-97 LVDELCDEARFTKG
+97 LVDELCDETRFAKG
-111 ITSRLDRFRV
+111 ITVRLGRFRTLV
-121 LAGNGL
+121 GNGL
-127 FTAYPGEDG
+127 FTSYPGEDG
-136 WQQAHDVLIPGFSFS
+136 WQQAHDVLMPGFSFS

-161 DINRQLLALWDK
+161 DINRQLVALWDET
-173 AAGADEHRLVDVAG
+173 AGAVGPRLVDVAG

-209 RRDGLAEIPA
+209 HHDGLADIPA

-225 EQILTP
+225 DQILAP
-231 GGSER
+231 GGGDR
-236 PEFAA
+236 AVFAA
-241 ERDKLYAFIE
+241 ERDNLFAFID
-251 ELIAGHRAGA
+251 ELIAGHRAGEA
-261 VDVDDLLVLM
+261 ELDDLLALM
-271 LRPDADGTPR
+271 LEPGVDGAPR
-281 LDHDLIRK
+281 LDHDSVRN

-294 MVAGQDTTSTLMPTA
+294 LIAGQDTTSTLMPTA
-309 LYSIVKNPAV
+309 LYSIVKDPAV
-319 LHRACPEVDAIFG
+319 LHRACLEVDGLFG
-332 PDDDHVPAFDEIGK
+332 TDDDHLPAFDEIGK

-375 VIGGQYPVRKGEVV
+375 VIGGRYPVRRGEVV
-389 TVTNSA
+389 TVPTSA

-401 WGDNVD
+401 WGDNVEL
-407 MFDPDRFDTERAAGR
+407 FDPDRFGAERGAGR

-464 HYQLRTSSDLLRK
+464 HYQLRTHSDLLRK
-477 PVGFHLELARR
+477 PVGFHLQLVRR
-488 TPAER
+488 TPQDR
-493 RHAGP
+493 RHAAGP
-498 APQAA
+498 AAESSTPR
-503 PAARRRALAAPGS
+503 PRAVAAPGA

-527 NCRSLAQQLGDE
+527 NCRSLAQQLADE
-539 ATDLGYQATV
+539 ATDLGYQTTV
-549 AALDTVAG
+549 AALDTAAG
-557 ALPTEGALVVIA
+557 ALPSDGALVVIA

-577 DDARQF
+577 DDARRF
-583 VEWLDN
+583 IEWLDD
-589 PGTPAQSVIPYA
+589 PGTQAQPAVSYA
-601 VLGVGDRNWAETYQT
+601 ILGVGDRNWAETYQT
-616 VPKHIAERLA
+616 IPKHIDQRLL

-631 PLIPRGAA
+631 PVIPRGEA

-648 VEEFSVTLW
+648 VEDFSAALW
-657 GALAGASGAP
+657 DALAP
-667 VATDGAAADGTVSG
+667 ADGTQAPADTTDG
-681 ELLYDLRAIDGPVT
+681 ELLYTLRAIDGPVT
-695 SAIDARFEVRPATVL
+695 SAIDARFEVQPATVL
-710 DNVTLVDVDGVM
+710 DNVALVDDRDM

-747 LPDNSAEVVE
+747 LPDNSPEVVE

-770 ISVNPRRS
+770 ISVNPRRT

-790 VRELLTH
+790 VRELLSH

-803 PASRTQLLRLAAAN
+803 PASRSQLLRLAAAN

-830 DNPETRA
+830 EHPEARA
-837 MSVTECL
+837 LSVTECL
-844 AEFAATALSRAEQL
+844 AEFAATELSRAELL
-858 ELFEPMSTRHYSIAS
+858 ELFEPMAPRHYSIAS
-873 SARLL
+873 SARQV
-878 PREVELVVSVLEG
+878 PREAELVVSVLEG

-905 SYLAEAI
+905 SYLADAV

-929 TGAEPARNVIL
+929 AGAEPAKNVIL

-956 RLAAQAAGEP
+956 RLAAQAAREP
-966 FAPALLFF
+966 YTSALCFF
-974 GVRHPDVDY
+974 GIRHPDVDY
-983 LFRDQFEAAEKAGVV
+983 LFRDEFEAAERAGVV
-998 RMRPAFSRHPEDEIR
+998 RMRPAFSRRPEDEIR

-1021 NADEVW
+1021 DADEVW

-1035 DAHVYIC
+1035 DTHVYVC

-1052 RAAFRDIYRRFT
+1052 RGAFRDIYRRHAGT
-1064 GADDAAVAR
+1064 DEDAAAN
-1073 WLADLVNTDR
+1073 WLADLVSSDR